1 MRARTSKKMAKK
13 LKRKNLTA
21 KDTSNYGERDPLLDL
36 LRPYYIKIGIWDLI
50 VARDKELQ
58 KRNKQ
63 KEINNIRRYK

>member
-1 MRARTSKKMAKK
+1 MAKK
-13 LKRKNLTA
+13 LKRRNSTA
-21 KDTSNYGERDPLLDL
+21 KDTSNYGTGDPLLDL
-36 LRPYYIKIGIWDLI
+36 LRPYYSKIGIWDLI